1 MLYIVFMLLLLAF
14 TIGGALVGPPLLNTI
29 FAETDSMRNEAAA
42 QRAQQTRTMILRGSL
57 IALLVVVGG
66 LATLVRSI
74 QVVEAGQ
81 VGLVY
86 RFGDITGQRDAGL
99 AVIFPW
105 EEFKTADIRIQK
117 VRAEGECSNGLDEC
131 LEAFSSETQD
141 VFVVATANISVNP
154 SEVQTL
160 YRTVGP
166 DYVDKVVRPRLLQII
181 KDETVKYRSVDIA
194 PNREQIRA
202 EVRDRMRGEL
212 ADFSINVDDLLID
225 NMDFRPEFKQAIEA
239 KQIASQEALRQQE
252 LVAAKEAEARQKSA
266 EAQGNADK
274 LRIEATGQADANR
287 AINESLTPLLIQF
300 QALQK
305 LADNVT
311 IALIPSGN
319 GLIIDPAT
327 LLGGVQQNP

>member
-1 MLYIVFMLLLLAF
+1 MIYIIFMLFLLAF
-14 TIGGALVGPPLLNTI
+14 TVGGILIGPAALNVI
-29 FAETDSMRNEAAA
+29 FVDADSMRNSVAAE
-42 QRAQQTRTMILRGSL
+42 RARHTRNLILRSVFIGVFVVFGGVSTL
-57 IALLVVVGG
+57 I
-66 LATLVRSI
+66 RSV
-74 QVVEAGQ
+74 QVVEAGE
-81 VGLVY
+81 VGLVLS
-86 RFGDITGQRDAGL
+86 FGDITGQRDAGL
-99 AVIFPW
+99 SLIFPW
-105 EEFKTADIRIQK
+105 QDFKTADIRIQK
-117 VRAEGECSNGLDEC
+117 VRAEGKCSNGLNEC

-154 SEVQTL
+154 NDVQNL
-160 YRTVGP
+160 YRNVGP
-166 DYVDKVVRPRLLQII
+166 DYVDKLVRPRLLQIL
-181 KDETVKYRSVDIA
+181 KDETVKYKSVDIA

-202 EVRDRMRGEL
+202 QIRDRMRGEL
-212 ADFSINVDDLLID
+212 SAFSINVDDLLLD
-225 NMDFRPEFKQAIEA
+225 NLDFRPEFKQAIEA

-327 LLGGVQQNP
+327 LLGGNTAAP

>member
-1 MLYIVFMLLLLAF
+1 MLYIVFMLLLLSF
-14 TIGGALVGPPLLNTI
+14 TIGGAVFGPSILNAI
-29 FAETDSMRNEAAA
+29 FAEADSMRNEAAA
-42 QRAQQTRTMILRGSL
+42 QRAQQTRAMIVRGSM

-66 LATLVRSI
+66 IATLVRSI

-81 VGLVY
+81 VGLVF
-86 RFGDITGQRDAGL
+86 RFGDITGQRDSGL
-99 AVIFPW
+99 AVIAPW
-105 EEFKTADIRIQK
+105 EDFKTADIRIQK

-154 SEVQTL
+154 DDVQNL
-160 YRTVGP
+160 YRNVGP
-166 DYVDKVVRPRLLQII
+166 DYVDKLVRPRLLQIF
-181 KDETVKYRSVDIA
+181 KDETVKYESVDIA
-194 PNREQIRA
+194 PARELIRA
-202 EVRDRMRGEL
+202 QVRDRLRGEL
-212 ADFSINVDDLLID
+212 AQFSINVDDLLID
-225 NMDFRPEFKQAIEA
+225 QLDFRPEFKDAIEA

-305 LADNVT
+305 LADNVS

-327 LLGGVQQNP
+327 LLGGPQNP